1 VSTKVQT
8 EVMLVE
14 GYLDGAGLPKI
25 AVYIAKWHTNFS
37 LTLNEAKQLIDALT
51 YLSTRCY

>member
-8 EVMLVE
+8 EDMVVE
-14 GYLDGAGLPKI
+14 GYLDGAGLPKF
-25 AVYIAKWHTNFS
+25 AVYIAKWPTNFS